1 MIKQTFL
8 DSLESLP
15 IDVAEQKVVA
25 AGYQVYIVPEEA
37 VAITLEAKPN
47 TVVLWQ
53 EAGLVSIA
61 QAGDGLELD
70 QDI

>member
-1 MIKQTFL
+1 MIKQSL
-8 DSLESLP
+8 LESLEGLP
-15 IDVAEQKVVA
+15 VDVAEEMVKA
-25 AGYQVYIVPEEA
+25 AGHRPYTVPEGV

-53 EAGLVSIA
+53 EDGKVSTA

-70 QDI
+70 EDE

>member
-1 MIKQTFL
+1 MIKQSFL

-15 IDVAEQKVVA
+15 VDVAEEMVLA
-25 AGYQVYIVPEEA
+25 AGHKFYTVPEEA
-37 VAITLEAKPN
+37 MAITLEAKPN

-53 EAGLVSIA
+53 ENGLVSLA

-70 QDI
+70 EDA

>member
-15 IDVAEQKVVA
+15 IDIAEAKVRA
-25 AGYQVYIVPEEA
+25 AGHIPYTVPEEA
-37 VAITLEAKPN
+37 MAITLEAKPN

-53 EAGLVSIA
+53 EGGLVSIA

-70 QDI
+70 EDA